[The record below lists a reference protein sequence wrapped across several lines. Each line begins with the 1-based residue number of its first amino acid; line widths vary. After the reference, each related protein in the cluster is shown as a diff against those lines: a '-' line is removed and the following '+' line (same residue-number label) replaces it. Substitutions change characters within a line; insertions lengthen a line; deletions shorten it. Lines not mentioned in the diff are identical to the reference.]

1 MDKLQ
6 SNADYGRQ
14 TKRSYTILYKE
25 KQEDKLA
32 ILGQYNELVAYAL
45 IQEFE
50 RSGILLEYREE
61 FDSLV
66 IRKPVYVRL
75 ALDVEIHA
83 KEVQA

>member
-6 SNADYGRQ
+6 SNADYGRHQ
-14 TKRSYTILYKE
+14 ERSYTILYKE
-25 KQEDKLA
+25 EQGDKLA

-50 RSGILLEYREE
+50 RSGILLETMGTEH
-61 FDSLV
+61 V
-66 IRKPVYVRL
+66 KIRKPIYVRL

-83 KEVQA
+83 REVQA